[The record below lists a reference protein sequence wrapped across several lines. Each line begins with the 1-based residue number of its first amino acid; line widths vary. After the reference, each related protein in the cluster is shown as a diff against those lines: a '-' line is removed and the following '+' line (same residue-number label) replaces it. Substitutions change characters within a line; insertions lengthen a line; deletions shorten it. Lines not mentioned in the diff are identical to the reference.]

1 MKAHPSQRI
10 LAFFLAL
17 AFALPP
23 APAHALRQEPPAE
36 AHPATLSGLEENLSA
51 PAAGLEE
58 LPADE
63 NLRRLSSMLFS
74 HARQLRD
81 SLDEP
86 AASQL

>member
-1 MKAHPSQRI
+1 MKPRPSQRI
-10 LAFFLAL
+10 LSFSLAL
-17 AFALPP
+17 AFALPSD
-23 APAHALRQEPPAE
+23 AHALRQEPPAE